1 MEPRFNDNLA
11 FLLTDGK
18 ASGGVL
24 IVDEDRTVE
33 WKLMIE
39 IGGYWRGDDILGRG
53 GVKGDELLLWTVAD
67 AWDEQ
72 AKEKNRF
79 KKADHFAYLNL

>member
-1 MEPRFNDNLA
+1 MKPRFNDNLT

-18 ASGGVL
+18 ASGGFL

-39 IGGYWRGDDILGRG
+39 IGSYWRGDDILGRG
-53 GVKGDELLLWTVAD
+53 GVKCDELLLWTVAD

>member
-18 ASGGVL
+18 AGRGVL
-24 IVDEDRTVE
+24 IVDEDRAVE
-33 WKLMIE
+33 GKLMIE
-39 IGGYWRGDDILGRG
+39 IGGYWSGDDVLGRG
-53 GVKGDELLLWTVAD
+53 GVKGDELLLWTVGD

-72 AKEKNRF
+72 AQDKDRF